1 MKDKGLKME
10 LAKGGI
16 GFACTLTTLVIGKFI
31 GWAMDE
37 AHEARKKK
45 QAEEGEIS
53 EKIVEVDPDKTN
65 EN

>member
-1 MKDKGLKME
+1 MKDKGLQIE

-16 GFACTLTTLVIGKFI
+16 GFACTLTTLVVGKFI

-45 QAEEGEIS
+45 RIEEGEIS
-53 EKIVEVDPDKTN
+53 EKN
-65 EN
+65 Y

>member
-1 MKDKGLKME
+1 MKDKGLQME

-16 GFACTLTTLVIGKFI
+16 GFACTLTTLVVGKLI

-45 QAEEGEIS
+45 RTEEGEIS
-53 EKIVEVDPDKTN
+53 EKNIEIDSDETN
-65 EN
+65 EK